1 MAFFNNTG
9 GVGKTS
15 LVYHLAWMLN
25 ELQIKT
31 LAVDLDPQSNL
42 TASFLDE
49 DRLEEIWPEQLDLR
63 QTVYGAIRPLLKGSR
78 DLAKPQVETISDY
91 LDLLPGDLCLSAFED
106 KLSESWFKC
115 YNGDEAAFRVMTS
128 FHRLVELA
136 ASKETQLVLFDV
148 GPNLGAINRAA
159 LLASDYKC
167 VPLGSDLF
175 SIEGLKNLGPTV
187 QEWRTAWAKI
197 RLQAPADL
205 SLSND
210 SAARISKPAG
220 AEQVLTEDSA
230 IFGTYPAVSGAP
242 LGYVIMQHGVFGN
255 RPVKSYQKWLNRIP
269 QAYHD
274 YVLPKG
280 SEPLVVDPLI
290 PDPNC
295 LALLKHFR
303 GLMPMA
309 IEVRKPIFA
318 LKSADGAIGAHAQ
331 AVRDCHRDFK
341 QLALKILDRIGIQ
354 APE

>member
-1 MAFFNNTG
+1 LKTLAFFNNKG

-49 DRLEEIWPEQLDLR
+49 DRLEELWPEQLDQR
-63 QTVYGAIRPLLKGSR
+63 QTVYGAIRPIVRGIG
-78 DLAKPQVETISDY
+78 DVAKPHLEMISDY
-91 LDLLPGDLCLSAFED
+91 LDLVPGDLYLSAFED
-106 KLSESWFKC
+106 KLSESWPKC
-115 YNGDEAAFRVMTS
+115 HNGDEAAFRVMTS

-159 LLASDYKC
+159 LLASDYMC

-175 SIEGLKNLGPTV
+175 SIQGLKNLGPTV
-187 QEWRTAWAKI
+187 QEWRTAWAKM
-197 RLQAPADL
+197 RLQAPTDL
-205 SLSND
+205 SLPNGS
-210 SAARISKPAG
+210 I
-220 AEQVLTEDSA
+220 T
-230 IFGTYPAVSGAP
+230 P

-280 SEPLVVDPLI
+280 SEPLVVDPSL

-354 APE
+354 APD